1 MFLIYKKIP
10 IQDLQRHQNLFD
22 SIVHVNILHILK
34 EFSKYLSGWNAK
46 PGLGLLHAF
55 QAASIVKRHLH
66 QQHGKYANWN

>member
-46 PGLGLLHAF
+46 PGLG
-55 QAASIVKRHLH
+55 
-66 QQHGKYANWN
+66 